1 MPGQV
6 YGSIFVFSLSV
17 AAVYILNQIADIE
30 VDKKNGGLPLLAS
43 GIVGK
48 TSAWI
53 CAGVLFLFSVIIP
66 LISGDHPLIL
76 LSTSSLLLGILYSFK
91 PTYFSGK
98 PILDFISNALGYGV
112 IAFGAGWYL
121 SGNTFFPNSKFFS
134 SSLPYFLLM
143 CAGSISST
151 VPDKD
156 ADTSEN
162 KNTTAV
168 VFGASSANTVAI
180 LALAGSL
187 VTSLYQND
195 FIAAVCS
202 IVPLPFYIGFMI
214 KPNQFFMESTYK
226 TGGALTMICAALILP
241 LILPVGIIVFI
252 STLLYFRIR
261 HKVLYPSLVP
271 VR

>member
-1 MPGQV
+1 
-6 YGSIFVFSLSV
+6 V
-17 AAVYILNQIADIE
+17 AAVYVLNQIADIE

-48 TSAWI
+48 RSAWI
-53 CAGVLFLFSVIIP
+53 CAGVCFLFSIIIP
-66 LISGDHPLIL
+66 LLSGDQPLVL
-76 LSTSSLLLGILYSFK
+76 LSTGSLLLGVLYSFK
-91 PTYFSGK
+91 PTFFSGK
-98 PILDFISNALGYGV
+98 PVLDFISNALGYGV

-121 SGNTFFPNSKFFS
+121 SENTFSSLSSFVT

-151 VPDKD
+151 LPDKD
-156 ADTSEN
+156 ADKSEN

-168 VFGASSANTVAI
+168 VLGTSVANTLAI
-180 LALAGSL
+180 ITLIASL
-187 VTSLYQND
+187 VISLYQND
-195 FIAAVCS
+195 FIAVVCS
-202 IVPLPFYIGFMI
+202 VVPMPFYIGYAL
-214 KPNQFFMESTYK
+214 KPNQFFVESTYK

-241 LILPVGIIVFI
+241 LMLPVGIIVFI

-261 HKVLYPSLVP
+261 HKVHYPSLIP